1 MERIID
7 VAIIGAGP
15 AGLSAG
21 LYAGRAKLD
30 TVIFE
35 KDRVGGQ
42 IVTTQE
48 VANVPGSLF
57 NEGSVETTGPKLI
70 ARMVDQAEEF
80 GAERVMDEIVD
91 VVLDGEIKILKGK
104 KAEYKARTV
113 ILAAGAFPRKLGV
126 PGEKELT
133 GKGVSYCATCD
144 GPFFTD
150 LDVFVVG
157 GGFSA
162 TEEGMYLTK
171 FAEKVTILVRD
182 DKFSCAQSVVDKVEK
197 NEKIEVMYNTEI
209 TEIKGDGMVESCIL
223 RNRVTGEETEHFADE
238 EIGTFGIFPFIGFQP
253 DTTIFKDKIEL
264 DKWGYIVT
272 DETMATNI
280 EGVYAA
286 GDIRPKQ
293 LRQVVTAASDGA
305 IAATMAEK
313 YIEEKFHG

>member
-223 RNRVTGEETEHFADE
+223 RNRVTGEENEHFADE